1 MLCLRFFKLLSVACC
16 PSRREAASPGRN
28 SVAVKMA
35 TDTKKRV
42 TTIRDILMIR
52 NLKISEGSLAM
63 YYKGQVAEAIM
74 TRATCNK
81 AQCLRV

>member
-1 MLCLRFFKLLSVACC
+1 MLSVACW

-74 TRATCNK
+74 TRAT
-81 AQCLRV
+81 